1 MDKTRIYITGVGG
14 QGTLVA
20 TALIGQAAL
29 LSNINANLS
38 EIHGMSQRGGIVESS
53 VTLGDLK
60 SPMIS
65 FGEADI
71 LLSFEPAETLR
82 AARRCNADTVVIT
95 NSTPL
100 QPFTVTAGKEVYP
113 DVETALELLSG
124 RVKKVVKLGANA
136 LARQAGNILCL
147 NIVMLG
153 ALAKSGELPF
163 SSEVMKEAITRFTK
177 AAFLDMNLK
186 AFDLGFSVKIT

>member
-14 QGTLVA
+14 QGTLMA

-38 EIHGMSQRGGIVESS
+38 EIHGMAQRGGVVESS

-100 QPFTVTAGKEVYP
+100 PPFTVTTGKEVYP
-113 DVETALELLSG
+113 DVEAALELLNG
-124 RVKKVVKLGANA
+124 RVKKVVKLDANA

-147 NIVMLG
+147 NMVMLG

-177 AAFLDMNLK
+177 ATFLDMNLK
-186 AFDLGFSVKIT
+186 AFDLGFSVRIT